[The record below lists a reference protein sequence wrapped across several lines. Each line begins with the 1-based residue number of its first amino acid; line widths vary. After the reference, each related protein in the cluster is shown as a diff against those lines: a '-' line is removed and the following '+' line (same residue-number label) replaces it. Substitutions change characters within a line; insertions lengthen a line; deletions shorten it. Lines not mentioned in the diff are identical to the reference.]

1 MLGKYR
7 EYQIH
12 LWPNESLDAPGPLWI
27 IMGRKQSYD
36 LLINVSFI
44 MIYLDN
50 AATSFPKPP
59 AVAAAMGEYLT
70 TEAVNPGRSGFDLSL
85 RAGARI
91 DALRQGLAEYFH
103 HPTNNSNR
111 VVFTANA
118 TDALNLAL
126 QGVCNPGDHVVSSV
140 LEHNSVLRPLFE
152 LQKHG
157 ISHDLAP
164 CDERGFIHPAEIEK
178 LLRPETRLVVLTH
191 ASNVLGT
198 IQPVQRIG
206 EICQSRGILF
216 LLDTAQT
223 AGVIPVD
230 MKAAAVDLLVFT
242 GHKGL
247 MGPTGTGGL
256 LVAENVEIRITRWG
270 GTGVRS
276 AQRDH
281 LTEYPYRLEAGT
293 LNTVGLAGLGAGL
306 HWCGL
311 NDAHSIEAKLT
322 THLLKGLSTMG
333 SVRVLG
339 LEKGETDITLAGRLS
354 VISILIQGMDP
365 AKAGMFLDAD
375 WDIAVRTGLQC
386 APLAHEAMGTSAGG
400 TIRISP
406 GPFNTVQEMDIL
418 LEALSTF

>member
-1 MLGKYR
+1 
-7 EYQIH
+7 
-12 LWPNESLDAPGPLWI
+12 
-27 IMGRKQSYD
+27 
-36 LLINVSFI
+36 

-59 AVAAAMGEYLT
+59 ALAETMKDFLD

-85 RAGARI
+85 RAGLRI
-91 DALRQGLAEYFH
+91 DELRQNLASYFN
-103 HPTNNSNR
+103 HPDNDPNR

-118 TDALNLAL
+118 TDALNLAI
-126 QGVCNPGDHVVSSV
+126 QGVCHAGDHVVSTV

-152 LQKHG
+152 LQKMG
-157 ISHDLAP
+157 ITHDLAP
-164 CDERGFIHPAEIEK
+164 CDERGFVHPASIEK
-178 LLRPETRLVVLTH
+178 LLRPETRLVIMTH

-206 EICQSRGILF
+206 EICRAKGILF
-216 LLDTAQT
+216 LIDTAQT

-230 MKAAAVDLLVFT
+230 MKATHADLLAFT

-256 LVAENVEIRITRWG
+256 LVGNKVEVRPIRWG

-276 AQRDH
+276 AVRGH
-281 LTEYPYRLEAGT
+281 LEEYPYRLEAGT

-306 HWCGL
+306 EWARNHDAFNTETQLTNRLLEGL
-311 NDAHSIEAKLT
+311 DDLPSI
-322 THLLKGLSTMG
+322 GI
-333 SVRVLG
+333 LG
-339 LEKGETDITLAGRLS
+339 LEKGEKDINLAGRLS
-354 VISILIQGMDP
+354 VISLLIDGMDP

-375 WDIAVRTGLQC
+375 WDIAVRTGLLC
-386 APLAHEAMGTSAGG
+386 APLVHEAMGTLQGG

-406 GPFNTVQEMDIL
+406 GPFNTPQHIDQL
-418 LEALSTF
+418 LEALATF